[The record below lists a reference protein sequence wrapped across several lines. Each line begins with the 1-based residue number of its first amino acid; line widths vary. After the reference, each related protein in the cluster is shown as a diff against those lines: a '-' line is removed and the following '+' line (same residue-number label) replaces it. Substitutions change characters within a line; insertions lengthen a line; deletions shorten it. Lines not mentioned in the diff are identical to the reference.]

1 MSREEN
7 VAAQRRA
14 VEHLNNGDIDS
25 AVELFAADAVDHDS
39 AAGQS
44 PGRNGFRD
52 FFTAFASAFPDA
64 HFEPEYLV
72 ADDDH
77 VCVAYRITG
86 THKGLFQNIA
96 ATNKRIDVRG
106 MQMGRFE
113 NARIV
118 ERWGSTDQLGIM
130 EQIGAVPAFG

>member
-14 VEHLNNGDIDS
+14 VEHFNSGDIDS
-25 AVELFAADAVDHDS
+25 AVELFAADALDHDP

-44 PGRNGFRD
+44 PGRDGFREVYSEL
-52 FFTAFASAFPDA
+52 ASAFPDA

-86 THKGLFQNIA
+86 THRGPFQSIA
-96 ATNKRIDVRG
+96 ATDKRIDVRG
-106 MQMGRFE
+106 MQIGRFE
-113 NARIV
+113 NAQIV
-118 ERWGSTDQLGIM
+118 ERWGSTDQLGLM
-130 EQIGAVPAFG
+130 QQIGAVP